1 VPSPSIRFALAAG
14 LIAAAAVAW
23 PAQAQQPPV
32 GGLFDLQGPRAMAT
46 GAATAGTSGTEAIFV
61 NPGAMGVRTGYV
73 AEGLGVLERRGAS
86 TSSRYLGVAVVDGV
100 SAPVA
105 VSVAYLAST
114 EGDQQGHLAV
124 LGFGGPFSERMHLGV
139 QGRFLKLGGADPVR
153 VVTADAGLS
162 WDVTSL
168 VTLGVAGFNL
178 IPTGH
183 PTVLP
188 QSMGA
193 GLAVGTDTFLR
204 GMVDWRGVFLPGR
217 QLANR
222 YAAGVASLLG
232 GTLALRAGWTRD
244 ELLATSWWSAGA
256 GLISGDGFSIDFGYK
271 QSIDA
276 TSARE
281 MALSLRYYPQQ

>member
-1 VPSPSIRFALAAG
+1 
-14 LIAAAAVAW
+14 
-23 PAQAQQPPV
+23 
-32 GGLFDLQGPRAMAT
+32 
-46 GAATAGTSGTEAIFV
+46 
-61 NPGAMGVRTGYV
+61 
-73 AEGLGVLERRGAS
+73 
-86 TSSRYLGVAVVDGV
+86 
-100 SAPVA
+100 
-105 VSVAYLAST
+105 
-114 EGDQQGHLAV
+114 
-124 LGFGGPFSERMHLGV
+124 MHLGI
-139 QGRFLKLGGADPVR
+139 QGRYLKLGGSEPINAIS
-153 VVTADAGLS
+153 ADAGLS

-183 PTVLP
+183 PTALP

-222 YAAGVASLLG
+222 YAAGVASLVG
-232 GTLALRAGWTRD
+232 GALALRAGWTRD
-244 ELLATSWWSAGA
+244 ELLDTSWWSAGA

-271 QSIDA
+271 QSIEA

-281 MALSLRYYPQQ
+281 MALSLRYYPPQ